1 MTGFLQ
7 NLLKFSRIVLVCHI
21 HHSTQFGHIINST
34 YLFQPHVAFLQLSRS
49 YKFYISNVRFYLE
62 NPRYTICNL
71 WVGSPKFVHWH
82 QRKLKVRIKIKQVS
96 PIYVFISTILA
107 TVKIIGFPKAHD
119 QPMTNS
125 VKEVMQGIFTILVDP
140 FNRNFSGLPTELEC
154 INIESLLPKISTS
167 IGQRVLF
174 VASVVYFSVY
184 Y

>member
-1 MTGFLQ
+1 MLGFILKIQ
-7 NLLKFSRIVLVCHI
+7 DILSAICGSGLPNLCIGIKENSKSGLK
-21 HHSTQFGHIINST
+21 
-34 YLFQPHVAFLQLSRS
+34 
-49 YKFYISNVRFYLE
+49 K
-62 NPRYTICNL
+62 
-71 WVGSPKFVHWH
+71 
-82 QRKLKVRIKIKQVS
+82 KQVS

-167 IGQRVLF
+167 IG
-174 VASVVYFSVY
+174 
-184 Y
+184 